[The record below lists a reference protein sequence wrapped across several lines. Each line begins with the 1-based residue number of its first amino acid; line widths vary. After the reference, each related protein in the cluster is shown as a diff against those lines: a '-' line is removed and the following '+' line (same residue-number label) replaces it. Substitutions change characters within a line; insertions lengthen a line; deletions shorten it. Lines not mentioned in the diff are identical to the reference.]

1 MTPAVRRTVLTGML
15 ALAGVLLRA
24 QPTQVEVS
32 SYAFSN
38 GVHPTFATT
47 LHTERTSA
55 VEDHWRSV
63 LKGVSRKVE
72 GRRELLAR
80 TALLPAISPDTMQV
94 LIKAVTQKGSGVVTC
109 HVAFHTTDGYVGPG
123 SAPEQVEAARAY
135 VREHTRALRL
145 SLARRELTTAERL
158 LAQQRRD
165 LSTLQRDH
173 ERAAAQQTRQL
184 EKDSLARAE
193 QAEGRTAVGAK
204 QAELDAFR
212 AQMGTSVDPA
222 DQEKLRTLEKE
233 LQKLRAKLTTAE
245 RNARTA
251 QDRAEAL
258 VRNMERNRKAQGD
271 MAVRIERQEALVEE
285 LRARLAAIQ

>member
-1 MTPAVRRTVLTGML
+1 
-15 ALAGVLLRA
+15 
-24 QPTQVEVS
+24 
-32 SYAFSN
+32 
-38 GVHPTFATT
+38 
-47 LHTERTSA
+47 
-55 VEDHWRSV
+55 
-63 LKGVSRKVE
+63 
-72 GRRELLAR
+72 
-80 TALLPAISPDTMQV
+80 
-94 LIKAVTQKGSGVVTC
+94 
-109 HVAFHTTDGYVGPG
+109 
-123 SAPEQVEAARAY
+123 
-135 VREHTRALRL
+135 
-145 SLARRELTTAERL
+145 
-158 LAQQRRD
+158 
-165 LSTLQRDH
+165 TLQRDH

-212 AQMGTSVDPA
+212 AQMGTSVDQA